1 MKKAYIGIDSH
12 KEQNVVAVAMAGRG
26 EPELYWKARR
36 ASRRSRPAPARRICS
51 RDPAPRRRRKR
62 VPCSNGAAQWRP
74 ARPPSGGSCS
84 ELETGG
90 VAVESPLQNLKRNHR
105 FMETTL
111 FSARFLGAG
120 RGSEIRSRT
129 ETRRARRIIG
139 KNRIRCVACRT
150 TPDKRGDYQFMKLTP
165 FDQLHTK
172 PASKR

>member
-62 VPCSNGAAQWRP
+62 VPCSNGAAKWRP

-105 FMETTL
+105 FMEPT
-111 FSARFLGAG
+111 RFLGEIFRGGAG
-120 RGSEIRSRT
+120 IGNPFSHGDAEGTENYRQESDPVRGLPDNTGQTWRLSIY
-129 ETRRARRIIG
+129 ETD
-139 KNRIRCVACRT
+139 
-150 TPDKRGDYQFMKLTP
+150 PL
-165 FDQLHTK
+165 
-172 PASKR
+172 